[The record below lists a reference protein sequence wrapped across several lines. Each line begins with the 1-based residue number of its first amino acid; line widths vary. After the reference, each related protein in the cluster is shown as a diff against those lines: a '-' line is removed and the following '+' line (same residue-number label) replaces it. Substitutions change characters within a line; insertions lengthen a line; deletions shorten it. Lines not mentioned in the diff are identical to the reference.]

1 MGQNQLTNSNF
12 MSQTDPDILR
22 AKFNIPPDMTL
33 NIYYVEDAGENIIEN
48 GFNYEEPPQ
57 TDKQHI
63 QLMKQKFNIPP
74 NMTVNTYYMG
84 NSSDDINNAFNE
96 PDNQVIYNPVPA
108 PRMNFE
114 FEDQISVPSSP
125 IMSPISSTDE
135 ENEEDELEY
144 EKVFGNSFSQEYL
157 ERSLPENLLIH
168 QNNPQT

>member
-1 MGQNQLTNSNF
+1 MGDDGQN
-12 MSQTDPDILR
+12 
-22 AKFNIPPDMTL
+22 
-33 NIYYVEDAGENIIEN
+33 IIN

-84 NSSDDINNAFNE
+84 NSGDDINNAFNE

-114 FEDQISVPSSP
+114 FEDHIPVPFSP
-125 IMSPISSTDE
+125 IMCPISSTDE

-144 EKVFGNSFSQEYL
+144 ERVFGNNFSQEYL
-157 ERSLPENLLIH
+157 NTCSFIKITHKLSSLSTLNPFQKPNTAIIRSLNEVQLSQQDDEECNSD
-168 QNNPQT
+168 

>member
-1 MGQNQLTNSNF
+1 MGDDGQN
-12 MSQTDPDILR
+12 
-22 AKFNIPPDMTL
+22 
-33 NIYYVEDAGENIIEN
+33 IIN

-74 NMTVNTYYMG
+74 NMTVNTYYTG

-96 PDNQVIYNPVPA
+96 PNNQVIYNPVPA

-125 IMSPISSTDE
+125 ISSTDE

-144 EKVFGNSFSQEYL
+144 EKVFGN
-157 ERSLPENLLIH
+157 N
-168 QNNPQT
+168 

>member
-1 MGQNQLTNSNF
+1 MGSAHSTNYYSENQQCQLLHDSPSQLTSNMGQNQLTNSNF

-22 AKFNIPPDMTL
+22 AKFNIHPDMTV

-84 NSSDDINNAFNE
+84 NSSDDINNAFN
-96 PDNQVIYNPVPA
+96 A
-108 PRMNFE
+108 A
-114 FEDQISVPSSP
+114 
-125 IMSPISSTDE
+125 
-135 ENEEDELEY
+135 
-144 EKVFGNSFSQEYL
+144 
-157 ERSLPENLLIH
+157 
-168 QNNPQT
+168 

>member
-1 MGQNQLTNSNF
+1 MSQNQLTNSNF

-22 AKFNIPPDMTL
+22 EKFNIPADMTV
-33 NIYYVEDAGENIIEN
+33 NIYYVEDVGENIIN

-63 QLMKQKFNIPP
+63 QLMKQKFNISP

-114 FEDQISVPSSP
+114 FEDHIPVPFSP

-135 ENEEDELEY
+135 ENDEDELE
-144 EKVFGNSFSQEYL
+144 
-157 ERSLPENLLIH
+157 
-168 QNNPQT
+168 